1 MMSVVLLSE
10 DDCGNGSS
18 IYGTQNG
25 KCTLLEAD
33 AIQGTLFEK
42 LL

>member
-1 MMSVVLLSE
+1 MSVVLLSE
-10 DDCGNGSS
+10 NDCGNGSS
-18 IYGTQNG
+18 IYRTQNG
-25 KCTLLEAD
+25 KYVFLEAD

>member
-10 DDCGNGSS
+10 NDGGNR
-18 IYGTQNG
+18 
-25 KCTLLEAD
+25 KKRTLLKAG
-33 AIQGTLFEK
+33 AIQETLFEK